1 MAVEAALETAAA
13 ALGALVPFTSPALAG
28 VRVVAGSDGMLILRP
43 AGDAA
48 TLVWDSLLDHPRITL
63 HDRLLMRCLVND
75 AAGSPTPRAVV
86 AAALAAALSGAAGRV
101 ARRAA
106 AMTAQRQEE
115 DRLIAQFLLVVRLLE
130 EMGLEGMDWRHL
142 SPSDPAFYDWLA
154 ASAARL
160 APALDPGTRD
170 DGSMLADWIE
180 ELADAAAPVGLP
192 GDEYAP
198 ATAQVIENLEALV
211 DNFRDYAAAPRIDA
225 ASKETALRLAEHGA
239 RALTTA
245 AQAVR
250 ECHEMLQDLSRL
262 RLEWGVAGPQFKTC
276 CAKLDWALD
285 GWSAAGLIWSE
296 ATEGAARA
304 AALREIERLLGLRP
318 PAQPL
323 AALLADPAAVD
334 KTYRNELLKAAAT

>member
-1 MAVEAALETAAA
+1 MAVEAEIAT
-13 ALGALVPFTSPALAG
+13 LGALVPFTSPALAG
-28 VRVVAGSDGMLILRP
+28 ARVGVAPDGRLVLRM
-43 AGDAA
+43 AGDVEP
-48 TLVWDSLLDHPRITL
+48 LDWSSLSGHPRITL
-63 HDRLLMRCLVND
+63 HDRLLMRRLSDQNVGPP
-75 AAGSPTPRAVV
+75 APRDVA

-130 EMGLEGMDWRHL
+130 EMGLQSMDWRHL

-160 APALDPGTRD
+160 APALDPGTHD
-170 DGSMLADWIE
+170 DGSVLAEWIE
-180 ELADAAAPVGLP
+180 ELANAAAPVGLP

-198 ATAQVIENLEALV
+198 VTAQTIENLTALT
-211 DNFRDYAAAPRIDA
+211 DSFRSFAAAPHANDD
-225 ASKETALRLAEHGA
+225 SKGAALRLAEHGA
-239 RALTTA
+239 RALATA

-250 ECHEMLQDLSRL
+250 ECHDMLRDLGRL
-262 RLEWGVAGPQFKTC
+262 RQDWSLAGSQFKAC

-285 GWSAAGLIWSE
+285 GWAAAGLIWSE

-304 AALREIERLLGLRP
+304 VALVEIERLLGLRP
-318 PAQPL
+318 PAEPL
-323 AALLADPAAVD
+323 ETALVDPAAVD
-334 KTYRNELLKAAAT
+334 KIYRNELLKAAAT